1 MLYNN
6 NVIVQDRWAIMERNK
21 NGYRNKRYPRYLSS
35 GKKENLKQI
44 TLKEESLYK
53 PLLVTFII
61 FLLAMIII
69 FPISIFDSMIPEAM
83 TFMRRLVG
91 WMSLSATATLL
102 ILPISVFDV
111 ELIRIFSSIEMYTN
125 WYVVFVIIF
134 AVFSDTLFAFIGYRF
149 TKTLRRLFAR
159 KAKKSDIQKSN
170 EKLQKYGNL
179 GMFFFSCTPLPFTL
193 AIYTAGAVRLQRNW
207 FLIAVASG
215 RLVKYSAI
223 ALFLRL
229 FGINLI
235 ELGQNLFTAIFG

>member
-1 MLYNN
+1 MYIGGVLL
-6 NVIVQDRWAIMERNK
+6 EKNK
-21 NGYRNKRYPRYLSS
+21 YRNKRLRYPRYLSS
-35 GKKENLKQI
+35 SKKDNLKQI

-53 PLLVTFII
+53 PLLVLFVI
-61 FLLAMIII
+61 FLFSMIII
-69 FPISIFDSMIPEAM
+69 FPTSIFDDMIPNIM
-83 TFMRRLVG
+83 VFLRRLVA
-91 WMSLSATATLL
+91 WMGLSAVATLL
-102 ILPISVFDV
+102 ILPVSVFDI
-111 ELIRIFSSIEMYTN
+111 ELIRIFSSIDLYTN
-125 WYVVFVIIF
+125 WYVVFVILF

-193 AIYTAGAVRLQRNW
+193 AIYTAGAVRLHRKW
-207 FLIAVASG
+207 FLTAVAAG

-223 ALFLRL
+223 ALFLRV

-235 ELGQNLFTAIFG
+235 ELGQNLLTSIFG

>member
-1 MLYNN
+1 
-6 NVIVQDRWAIMERNK
+6 MEKNK
-21 NGYRNKRYPRYLSS
+21 YRNKRLRYPRYLSS
-35 GKKENLKQI
+35 SKKDNLKQI

-53 PLLVTFII
+53 PLLVLFVI
-61 FLLAMIII
+61 FLFSMIII
-69 FPISIFDSMIPEAM
+69 FPTSIFDDMIPNIM
-83 TFMRRLVG
+83 VFLRRLVA
-91 WMSLSATATLL
+91 WMGLSAVATLL
-102 ILPISVFDV
+102 ILPVSVFDI
-111 ELIRIFSSIEMYTN
+111 ELIRIFSSIDLYTN
-125 WYVVFVIIF
+125 WYVVFVILF

-193 AIYTAGAVRLQRNW
+193 AIYTAGAVRLHRKW
-207 FLIAVASG
+207 FLTAVAAG

-223 ALFLRL
+223 ALFLRV

-235 ELGQNLFTAIFG
+235 ELGQNLLTSIFG

>member
-1 MLYNN
+1 M
-6 NVIVQDRWAIMERNK
+6 DRNK
-21 NGYRNKRYPRYLSS
+21 NRLSSKRRPRYLAS

-53 PLLVTFII
+53 PLLVTFLL
-61 FLLAMIII
+61 FLFAMVII
-69 FPISIFDSMIPEAM
+69 FPTSIFDNMIPEAM
-83 TFMRRLVG
+83 SFLRRLVG

-111 ELIRIFSSIEMYTN
+111 ELIRIFSSIDVYTDL
-125 WYVVFVIIF
+125 YVMFAVLF

-170 EKLQKYGNL
+170 DKLQKYGNL
-179 GMFFFSCTPLPFTL
+179 GMFFFACTPLPFTL
-193 AIYTAGAVRLQRNW
+193 AIYTAGAVRLKRKW

-215 RLVKYSAI
+215 RFVKYAAI
-223 ALFLRL
+223 ALFIRI
-229 FGINLI
+229 FGINLVEI
-235 ELGQNLFTAIFG
+235 GQNLFATIFG